1 MRLQNRFSL
10 GIIRRM
16 RRKNADNPEILA
28 PVGTEGSL
36 EAAVYAGADAV
47 YFGAGACNA
56 RRNAGQFTGDRL
68 IEAVRFCHAHGVNV
82 HVTVNTLVRDEERRD
97 VADTLTEIAAS
108 GADAIIV
115 QDLTVMR
122 LAKQICPKLQ
132 LHASTQMAVHNT
144 SGVKM
149 LEDLGFSRVVL
160 ARELSIDEIRKIREK
175 TQAELECFIHGA
187 LCMSASGICYLS
199 AMLGE
204 RSGNRGMCAQP
215 CRLPFVCNGAEYA
228 LSLKDMSHIA
238 HYDAYREIGVSSL
251 KIEGR
256 LKSPEYVAAA
266 VDAVR
271 RVRDGEPYSEQIL
284 KDVFSRGG
292 FTEGYYTGRRNH
304 TMFGV
309 RTQEDA
315 KRALPVLSGIRELYR
330 GPRNDVPIS
339 MEIRIAKDRQTEL
352 RVSDGTHS
360 VSVTGDAPEIAI
372 RTALSEETAR
382 KSLSKTGG
390 TPFSAESIKCEIGE
404 GLMLPTSALNA
415 LRRNALVALY
425 EARAAAPV
433 RTIREPDL
441 TIAGRP
447 RNASPKLCVR
457 FASFEQFT
465 DDPSIA
471 WYSLPV
477 DALSAHPECISDR
490 AVGEIPI
497 LIYPDEEQ
505 RIAETLRGLKNR
517 GLVYALAENVG
528 AIRMAKEAGL
538 IPVGGYGLNVTNS
551 DAIEAY
557 REMGVCAQFVSFE
570 LSAPK
575 MRDLRSDLPLGMIVA
590 GRLPLMQLRS
600 CPARTDKGCANC
612 DGRPVVTDR
621 KGAMF
626 PLICRERRYSTL
638 LNSVPLYLCDKQLPP
653 LDFYA
658 VWLTIETKD
667 EAAALI
673 RSAIAGD
680 PPVTPHTTGLA
691 FRKLL

>member
-1 MRLQNRFSL
+1 MKRDTLN
-10 GIIRRM
+10 
-16 RRKNADNPEILA
+16 NPEILA

-56 RRNAGQFTGDRL
+56 RRNAGQFTGEKL
-68 IEAVRFCHAHGVNV
+68 KEAVRFCHAHGVHV
-82 HVTVNTLVRDEERRD
+82 HVTVNTLVRDEERQD
-97 VADTLTEIAAS
+97 VADTLTEIAES

-122 LAKQICPKLQ
+122 LAQQICPQLQ
-132 LHASTQMAVHNT
+132 LHGSTQMAVHNA

-160 ARELSIDEIRKIREK
+160 ARELSIDEIRAIREQ
-175 TQAELECFIHGA
+175 THAELECFVHGA

-228 LSLKDMSHIA
+228 LSLKDMSHIS
-238 HYDAYREIGVSSL
+238 HYGVYREIGVASL

-271 RVRDGEPYSEQIL
+271 RVRDGETYSEQVL

-292 FTEGYYTGRRNH
+292 FTEGYYAGKRNH
-304 TMFGV
+304 SMFGV

-315 KRALPVLSGIRELYR
+315 KRAQSVLAGIRELYR
-330 GPRNDVPIS
+330 GPRNDVPVS
-339 MEIRIAKDRQTEL
+339 MRIRIASQAPSILTVD
-352 RVSDGTHS
+352 DGTHS
-360 VSVTGDAPEIAI
+360 VTVTGEVPERAQHVPL
-372 RTALSEETAR
+372 RPESVE
-382 KSLSKTGG
+382 KSLKKTGG
-390 TPFSAESIKCEIGE
+390 TPFFAESVSCDIDE
-404 GLMLPTSALNA
+404 GLMLPASALNA
-415 LRRNALVALY
+415 LRRNGLDALY
-425 EARAAAPV
+425 AARTAVPE
-433 RTIREPDL
+433 RTIAKPDM
-441 TIAGRP
+441 TIDAER
-447 RNASPKLCVR
+447 RNAKPKLCVR
-457 FASFEQFT
+457 FASFEQFRN
-465 DDPSIA
+465 DPAIA
-471 WYSLPV
+471 YYSLPIR
-477 DALSAHPECISDR
+477 ALSAHPEAIGER

-497 LIYPDEEQ
+497 LIYPDEEPKT
-505 RIAETLRGLKNR
+505 AETLRMLKER
-517 GLVYALAENVG
+517 GLQYALAENIG
-528 AIRMAKEAGL
+528 AVRMAIEAGL
-538 IPVGGYGLNVTNS
+538 IPVGGFGLNVTNS
-551 DAIEAY
+551 DAIDAY
-557 REMGVCAQFVSFE
+557 REMGVQALFVSFE

-575 MRDLRSDLPLGMIVA
+575 IRDLGSRIPLGMITA

-600 CPARTDKGCANC
+600 CPARTEKGCGTC
-612 DGRPVVTDR
+612 SGSPVVSDR
-621 KGAMF
+621 KGAVF
-626 PLICRERRYSTL
+626 PLVCRERRYSTL

-653 LDFYA
+653 LDFHA
-658 VWLTIETKD
+658 VYLTIESRE

-673 RSAIAGD
+673 RSAASGD
-680 PPVTPHTTGLA
+680 APQTPHTTGLA

>member
-1 MRLQNRFSL
+1 MQNRFSL

-16 RRKNADNPEILA
+16 RRKNADNPETLA

-122 LAKQICPKLQ
+122 LAKQICPELQ
-132 LHASTQMAVHNT
+132 LNGSTQMAVHNA

-149 LEDLGFSRVVL
+149 LEDHGFTRVVL
-160 ARELSIDEIRKIREK
+160 SRELSIEEIRKIRME
-175 TQAELECFIHGA
+175 THAELECFIHGA

-271 RVRDGEPYSEQIL
+271 RVRDGEPYSEQTL

-315 KRALPVLSGIRELYR
+315 KRAQPVLSGIRELYR

-339 MEIRIAKDRQTEL
+339 MEIRIAKDRPTVL

-372 RTALSEETAR
+372 RTALSEESTR

-415 LRRNALVALY
+415 LRRNALDALY

-441 TIAGRP
+441 TIAGHP

-497 LIYPDEEQ
+497 LIYPDEEP

-517 GLVYALAENVG
+517 GLVYVLAENVG

-575 MRDLRSDLPLGMIVA
+575 VRDLRSDLPLGMIVA

-600 CPARTDKGCANC
+600 CPARTDKGCAKC

-680 PPVTPHTTGLA
+680 PPVTRHTTGLA

>member
-1 MRLQNRFSL
+1 MS
-10 GIIRRM
+10 
-16 RRKNADNPEILA
+16 KVKPYNPEILA

-56 RRNAGQFTGDRL
+56 RRNAGQFTGERL
-68 IEAVRFCHAHGVNV
+68 KEAVRFCHGHGVSV
-82 HVTVNTLVRDEERRD
+82 HVTVNTLVRDEERKD
-97 VADTLTEIAAS
+97 VADTLLEIAES

-115 QDLTVMR
+115 QDMTVMR
-122 LAKQICPKLQ
+122 LAKQICPDLKL
-132 LHASTQMAVHNT
+132 HGSTQMAVHNA

-149 LEDLGFSRVVL
+149 LENLGFSRVVL
-160 ARELSIDEIRKIREK
+160 ARELSIEEIRRIGEQ

-228 LSLKDMSHIA
+228 LSLKDMSHIS
-238 HYDAYREIGVSSL
+238 HYDAYRQIGVASL

-284 KDVFSRGG
+284 RDVFSRGG
-292 FTEGYYTGRRNH
+292 FTEGYYTGKRNH

-315 KRALPVLSGIRELYR
+315 KRTASILSGVRELYR
-330 GPRNDVPIS
+330 GPRNDVPVS
-339 MEIRIAKDRQTEL
+339 MHVRIVPNAPASLTVD
-352 RVSDGTHS
+352 DGEHA
-360 VSVTGDAPEIAI
+360 VSVTGEIPQ
-372 RTALSEETAR
+372 TAR
-382 KSLSKTGG
+382 NMPLHTETVEKSLRKTGG
-390 TPFSAESIKCEIGE
+390 TPFTVDSVSCELE
-404 GLMLPTSALNA
+404 DGLMMPSSALNA
-415 LRRNALVALY
+415 LRRNGLDALFA
-425 EARAAAPV
+425 ARAAVPE
-433 RTIREPDL
+433 RTIRGVDL
-441 TIAGRP
+441 SIPHTH
-447 RNASPKLCVR
+447 RNRKSKLCVR
-457 FASFEQFT
+457 FASFEQFF
-465 DDPSIA
+465 DDPAIA
-471 WYSLPV
+471 YYSLPI
-477 DALSAHPECISDR
+477 DELTAHPACIGER
-490 AVGEIPI
+490 AAGEIQI

-505 RIAETLRGLKNR
+505 KTITKLRSLKEQGL
-517 GLVYALAENVG
+517 LYAVAENIG

-538 IPVGGYGLNVTNS
+538 IPIGGCGLNVTNS

-557 REMGVCAQFVSFE
+557 REMGIRAQFVSFE
-570 LSAPK
+570 LSAAK
-575 MRDLRSDLPLGMIVA
+575 ARDLLSRIPLGMTVA

-600 CPARTDKGCANC
+600 CPARTDKGCETC
-612 DGRPVVTDR
+612 SGRPVVTDR
-621 KGAMF
+621 KGMTF
-626 PLICRERRYSTL
+626 PLVCRERRYSTL

-653 LDFYA
+653 LDYYA
-658 VWLTIETKD
+658 IYLTIETNE
-667 EAAALI
+667 EARELI
-673 RSAIAGD
+673 RSAISGETPKA
-680 PPVTPHTTGLA
+680 PHTTGLA

>member
-1 MRLQNRFSL
+1 MK
-10 GIIRRM
+10 
-16 RRKNADNPEILA
+16 RKNTDNPEILA

-56 RRNAGQFTGDRL
+56 RRNAGQFTGERL
-68 IEAVRFCHAHGVNV
+68 IEAVRFCHAHGVSV

-97 VADTLTEIAAS
+97 VASTLEEIAAS

-122 LAKQICPKLQ
+122 LAKQICPELQ
-132 LHASTQMAVHNT
+132 MHASTQMAVHNA
-144 SGVKM
+144 SGVQM

-175 TQAELECFIHGA
+175 THAELECFIHGA

-215 CRLPFVCNGAEYA
+215 CRLPFICSGAEYA

-238 HYDAYREIGVSSL
+238 HYAAYREIGVSSL

-292 FTEGYYTGRRNH
+292 FTEGYYTGKRNH

-315 KRALPVLSGIRELYR
+315 KRAQAVLSGVRELYR
-330 GPRNDVPIS
+330 GPRNDIPIS
-339 MEIRIAKDRQTEL
+339 MHIRVMKDQPTEL

-360 VSVTGDAPEIAI
+360 VVVTGDVPEIAI
-372 RTALSEETAR
+372 RTAVSEESIN
-382 KSLSKTGG
+382 KSLRKTGG
-390 TPFSAESIKCEIGE
+390 TPFFAEDIRCEISE

-415 LRRNALVALY
+415 LRRSALDTLY
-425 EARAAAPV
+425 EARAATPE
-433 RTIREPDL
+433 RTICEPDL
-441 TIAGRP
+441 TVTGEQRI
-447 RNASPKLCVR
+447 ASPKLCVR

-471 WYSLPV
+471 YYSLPV
-477 DALSAHPECISDR
+477 DALLAHPECISER

-497 LIYPDEEQ
+497 LVYPDEEP
-505 RIAETLRGLKNR
+505 RIAEILRSLIERGLM
-517 GLVYALAENVG
+517 YALAENVG
-528 AIRMAKEAGL
+528 AIRMAREAGL
-538 IPVGGYGLNVTNS
+538 IPIGGFGLNVTNS

-557 REMGVCAQFVSFE
+557 HQMGVSAQFVSFE

-575 MRDLRSDLPLGMIVA
+575 ARDLISPIPLGMIVA

-600 CPARTDKGCANC
+600 CPARTDKGCGTC

-621 KGAMF
+621 KGAAF

-658 VWLTIETKD
+658 VYLTIESKD

-673 RSAIAGD
+673 RAAIVGD
-680 PPVTPHTTGLA
+680 PPGSPHTTGLA

>member
-1 MRLQNRFSL
+1 MK
-10 GIIRRM
+10 
-16 RRKNADNPEILA
+16 RKNTDNPEILA

-56 RRNAGQFTGDRL
+56 RRNAGQFTGERL

-122 LAKQICPKLQ
+122 LAKQICPELQ
-132 LHASTQMAVHNT
+132 LHGSTQMAVHNA

-160 ARELSIDEIRKIREK
+160 ARELSIDEIRKIRAE
-175 TQAELECFIHGA
+175 THAELECFIHGA

-271 RVRDGEPYSEQIL
+271 RVRDGEPYSEQTL
-284 KDVFSRGG
+284 KDVFSRSG
-292 FTEGYYTGRRNH
+292 FTDGYYTGRRNH

-315 KRALPVLSGIRELYR
+315 KRAQSVLSGIRELYR

-339 MEIRIAKDRQTEL
+339 MEVRVIKDRPTEL
-352 RVSDGTHS
+352 IASDGTHS

-372 RTALSEETAR
+372 RTALSEESAR

-404 GLMLPTSALNA
+404 GLMLPSSALNA
-415 LRRNALVALY
+415 LRRNALDALY
-425 EARAAAPV
+425 EARAAAPA

-441 TIAGRP
+441 TLTGRP
-447 RNASPKLCVR
+447 RNALPKLCVR

-465 DDPSIA
+465 DEPSIA

-477 DALSAHPECISDR
+477 DTLSVHPECISDR

-497 LIYPDEEQ
+497 LIYPDEEPH
-505 RIAETLRGLKNR
+505 IAETLHTLKEH

-528 AIRMAKEAGL
+528 AIRMAREAGL
-538 IPVGGYGLNVTNS
+538 IPIGGYGLNVTNS

-575 MRDLRSDLPLGMIVA
+575 VRDLRSDLPLGMIVA

-600 CPARTDKGCANC
+600 CPARTDKGCGTC
-612 DGRPVVTDR
+612 EGRPVVTDR

-658 VWLTIETKD
+658 VYLTIETKD

-673 RSAIAGD
+673 RSAIAGA
-680 PPVTPHTTGLA
+680 PPEAPHTTGLA